1 MAELVEGFPL
11 GAVGD
16 EAEEVD
22 VCSWVYGEQKGGESM

>member
-22 VCSWVYGEQKGGESM
+22 VWSWVCGE